1 MGGAASDSG
10 RGGGG
15 GWERLE
21 GRTGHLRQEGHWW
34 GASREPRAAGVPSPV
49 YVAGLPAS
57 FLEHTHWGATALLT
71 RKIPSSIAASTMA
84 LSSSSSAVRS
94 PEMVRRIS
102 GAASSSMVLS
112 PAWGRRRDSGALQA
126 RREGQTASLT
136 LS

>member
-1 MGGAASDSG
+1 MGGVPG
-10 RGGGG
+10 
-15 GWERLE
+15 
-21 GRTGHLRQEGHWW
+21 
-34 GASREPRAAGVPSPV
+34 AAGSGAAGIPSPA

-57 FLEHTHWGATALLT
+57 FLEHSHWGATALLT
-71 RKIPSSIAASTMA
+71 RKIPSSIAASTTA

-126 RREGQTASLT
+126 RRGGETASLT